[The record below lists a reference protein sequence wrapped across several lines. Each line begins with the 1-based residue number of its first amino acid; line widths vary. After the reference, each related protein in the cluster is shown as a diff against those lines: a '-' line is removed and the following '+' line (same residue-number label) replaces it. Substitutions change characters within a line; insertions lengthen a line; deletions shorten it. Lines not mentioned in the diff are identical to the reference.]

1 MGAAPLQLGLDVARG
16 LAEGDIDQVWDWT
29 QGHVGVPHRE
39 TSRCQ
44 LQTWGRLVIRHHVG
58 PAEVAES
65 GLRHSLAL
73 RGLWWAVWAVSVPQW
88 DHWPSSSP
96 SNLSMKN
103 FQAPNCSIF
112 ISLFS

>member
-1 MGAAPLQLGLDVARG
+1 MGAATLQLLGLDVARG

-44 LQTWGRLVIRHHVG
+44 LQTWGRLVIRCHMG

-65 GLRHSLAL
+65 GLRHSAGLAGSLVGCLGGQCAAAGTTGL
-73 RGLWWAVWAVSVPQW
+73 RHLHQTSA
-88 DHWPSSSP
+88 
-96 SNLSMKN
+96 
-103 FQAPNCSIF
+103 
-112 ISLFS
+112 